1 MKKEKTKKFAENID
15 GGAPTQSNYQFQY
28 ACGTII
34 AINMYSGKFNF
45 SELFC
50 EIFED
55 ILAMK
60 PNGHVQGIQ
69 IKYRGSHRGPFSIL
83 DDEIVKSID
92 RFVYLDE
99 EFPKECDGF
108 VFMSNMPIV
117 FSKSKTPLEELVKEC
132 KKSSISED
140 VKKIIQ
146 NLEKK
151 SKYDY
156 KTLVNILK
164 KIEFQRVPDKD
175 HIRDT
180 IVNKHLSEVKECK
193 LLHNSK
199 LKIIT
204 ESLISMIGTKSTEIK
219 DSLQLYSAFLEKSD
233 KENQIVNT
241 KRVLRSDVLQII
253 ESEKPVVYLDD
264 KMPEKIEVG
273 SYYLIDLKMNL
284 GKINSSEIFNMKTL
298 TRSAESRFLEDY
310 YEKEEAEK
318 LQKDLDDIQ
327 KKISTIQ
334 AECETKSRTK
344 DDFDGPKKLEL
355 IEERLHKEFDQ
366 TPEKFHYVSYDHLKG
381 ILGIMMTRCEV
392 PFSEMPVGGWT

>member
-1 MKKEKTKKFAENID
+1 MKKEKIKKLAENID

-28 ACGTII
+28 ACGAII
-34 AINMYSGKFNF
+34 AINMYSGKFKF

-60 PNGHVQGIQ
+60 SNDHVIGIQ
-69 IKYRGSHRGPFSIL
+69 IKYRDSHRGPFSIF
-83 DDEIVKSID
+83 DEEVVKSIN
-92 RFVYLDE
+92 RFGYLDE
-99 EFPKECDGF
+99 KFPKECDGF

-117 FSKSKTPLEELVKEC
+117 FSKSKTPFEKLIQEC
-132 KKSSISED
+132 KKSTISEEF
-140 VKKIIQ
+140 KKIIK

-151 SKYDY
+151 SKYDFN
-156 KTLVNILK
+156 TLVQILK
-164 KIEFQRVPDKD
+164 KTEFQLVPDKD

-180 IVNKHLSEVKECK
+180 IINKHLSAVKECK
-193 LLHNSK
+193 FLDNSK

-204 ESLISMIGTKSTEIK
+204 ESLIKMIETKSTEIK
-219 DSLQLYSAFLEKSD
+219 NSLQLYSAFLENVD
-233 KENQIVNT
+233 KQNQIVNT
-241 KRVLRSDVLQII
+241 KRVTHSDVLQLI

-284 GKINSSEIFNMKTL
+284 GKINSSEISNMKML
-298 TRSAESRFLEDY
+298 TKSAQYRFLEDY
-310 YEKEEAEK
+310 YEKEETEK
-318 LQKDLDDIQ
+318 LQKDFDDIQ
-327 KKISTIQ
+327 QKLSTIQ
-334 AECETKSRTK
+334 AECETKARTK

-355 IEERLHKEFDQ
+355 IEERIHRELEQ
-366 TPEKFHYVSYDHLKG
+366 TPEKFHYVNYDHLKG

-392 PFSEMPVGGWT
+392 PFSEIPEGGWT